1 MLLWHRNHQRNN
13 LVLRL
18 YESLQVLQD
27 CILQKLNQWS
37 LSTFISLILKT
48 VMSIHVNNEL
58 IDLYVDD
65 FKLLYFSLH

>member
-1 MLLWHRNHQRNN
+1 MLLWHRNQQRNN

-27 CILQKLNQWS
+27 CILQKWNQWS

>member
-27 CILQKLNQWS
+27 CILQKWNQWS

-65 FKLLYFSLH
+65 LKLLYFSLH